1 MPLPTPNNR
10 ESRGDFVS
18 RCIGILNDKGEMKD
32 NQQRIAV
39 CYTQWKEAKA
49 SAIATVG
56 NGDNETIISSV
67 FPRAT
72 KEQSKIKANGEESV
86 EQLRE
91 EYLNQAKQVMRELLS
106 AANKVAA
113 FLEDEAYCVKA
124 TEAWVFQKM
133 VASKAMICAAERYIE
148 FGENEDE
155 TEREDE
161 EEKGETVEQE
171 STENIGLIEPES
183 AKIISED
190 YIREKI
196 YNNKWGAPTY

>member
-1 MPLPTPNNR
+1 MPLPTPHNR

-18 RCIGILNDKGEMKD
+18 RCIGVLNDKGEMKD

-39 CYTQWKEAKA
+39 CYTQWKDAKA
-49 SAIATVG
+49 TAMATVG
-56 NGDNETIISSV
+56 NGDNETIIS
-67 FPRAT
+67 PT
-72 KEQSKIKANGEESV
+72 LPHIIKEQSEIKADGEEPV
-86 EQLRE
+86 EQLRG
-91 EYLNQAKQVMRELLS
+91 EYLNQAKQVIRELLN

-113 FLEDEAYCVKA
+113 FLEDEAYCDKA
-124 TEAWVFQKM
+124 TEAWVFEKM
-133 VASKAMICAAERYIE
+133 VASKAMICGAERYIE
-148 FGENEDE
+148 FGE
-155 TEREDE
+155 DE
-161 EEKGETVEQE
+161 ENEKENEKPETAEKE